1 MDQWEKYMYVKIY
14 TFNTLKSWPDFSFS
28 HYAHSING
36 GWWPGFQLRGG
47 IPYFTAA
54 DPLRDLLRILDCIRD
69 SSDWFSTFSLI
80 GFIVSSCYNVKKK
93 KLRNYLYFTT
103 LSFSIIHTG
112 SSHRSVTVRLWAIS
126 SLCVRFL
133 MNDRGVIRVI
143 DILRV
148 NVADL
153 LSVLVVHGEGSVLK
167 QNRKMPS
174 IRNISITSPCY
185 LE

>member
-1 MDQWEKYMYVKIY
+1 MHTQSMADDD
-14 TFNTLKSWPDFSFS
+14 LDFSF
-28 HYAHSING
+28 G
-36 GWWPGFQLRGG
+36 GHV
-47 IPYFTAA
+47 PYFTAA

-93 KLRNYLYFTT
+93 KLGNYLYFKT

-112 SSHRSVTVRLWAIS
+112 SSHRSVTVRQWAIS

-133 MNDRGVIRVI
+133 MIDRGAIRVI

-148 NVADL
+148 NVTDL

-167 QNRKMPS
+167 QKERCPV
-174 IRNISITSPCY
+174 
-185 LE
+185 

>member
-1 MDQWEKYMYVKIY
+1 MHTQSMADDD
-14 TFNTLKSWPDFSFS
+14 LDFSF
-28 HYAHSING
+28 G
-36 GWWPGFQLRGG
+36 GHV
-47 IPYFTAA
+47 PYFTAA

-93 KLRNYLYFTT
+93 KLRNYLYFKT
-103 LSFSIIHTG
+103 LSFSIIRTG
-112 SSHRSVTVRLWAIS
+112 SSHRSVTVRQWAIS

-133 MNDRGVIRVI
+133 MIDRGVIRVI

-167 QNRKMPS
+167 RNRKMPS
-174 IRNISITSPCY
+174 IRNIYYSP
-185 LE
+185 